1 MKGRNYNQFPNEK
14 NKTQANI
21 TTKKNNYKN
30 KNKSKNKNKKEK
42 SSKIYPKKKYNQNS
56 EYLKFFERSKSEEK
70 KMHKQGNF
78 DLLIDFGYKDEK
90 SEEEIEYIFSFDK
103 STIRK
108 NSGKIEEFPSFADI
122 SKLKEVFYE
131 KHIKNLIKETSYIRS
146 YKCTDLKNKEL
157 KKVEIESLIN
167 PQESFEE
174 NKERLKFGADKFI
187 RNFEKII
194 LSKYCFS
201 FDNTNIKKLEPFVDD
216 PNDVNINYFSKNNQI
231 CLAYQK
237 KNIKSLELSSNEVI
251 QKPLEEIKIDNDN
264 DIYGSITK
272 INQRWLNKQKF
283 TEKLSE
289 PITDNNKI
297 YYDFKN
303 SLEIP
308 LIEQVFQEFVNQK
321 IRTFQIDINV
331 IIKPNLDFTIGDFI
345 TEIYF
350 SFKEE
355 NIKIQKLNLEKEI
368 FIEGSIE
375 EINNLYNEKNFLNM
389 NIQSPKLKENNLNK
403 YSSNDID
410 INSNYEI
417 FKKWK
422 TDRIN
427 RKNKYICSGNASIGL
442 MKNTLINNI
451 YDNPKTSV
459 LHNLSI
465 QLNEINDKSNNDNN
479 LKLTTLKSAN
489 NKYSKCVKKL
499 KDEIDLSLSNKNS
512 FKSKLDINKF
522 KSENLR
528 MKNKLSINS
537 KNSENEQKN
546 SEYHDIMKKIKKS
559 ESEINK
565 KKRKIYV
572 DKIKLQQDKEF
583 EQEIK
588 KEKKYNMIYPI
599 FIIMISLIFSCYKY
613 FWND

>member
-42 SSKIYPKKKYNQNS
+42 SSKIYHKRKYNQNS

-78 DLLIDFGYKDEK
+78 DLLIDFGYKYEK

-122 SKLKEVFYE
+122 SKLKEVFFE
-131 KHIKNLIKETSYIRS
+131 NHIKNLIKETSYIHS

-157 KKVEIESLIN
+157 KKLEIESLIN

-174 NKERLKFGADKFI
+174 NKERLKFGVDKFI
-187 RNFEKII
+187 HNFENII

-201 FDNTNIKKLEPFVDD
+201 FDNSNIKKLEPFVDD
-216 PNDVNINYFSKNNQI
+216 PNDDNINYFSKNNQI

-251 QKPLEEIKIDNDN
+251 QKPLEEIKIGNNN

-308 LIEQVFQEFVNQK
+308 LIEQVFQEFVKQK
-321 IRTFQIDINV
+321 IRTFQIDVNI
-331 IIKPNLDFTIGDFI
+331 IIKPNLDLTIGDFVN
-345 TEIYF
+345 EIYF

-368 FIEGSIE
+368 FIEGSID
-375 EINNLYNEKNFLNM
+375 EINNLYNEK
-389 NIQSPKLKENNLNK
+389 
-403 YSSNDID
+403 
-410 INSNYEI
+410 
-417 FKKWK
+417 
-422 TDRIN
+422 
-427 RKNKYICSGNASIGL
+427 
-442 MKNTLINNI
+442 
-451 YDNPKTSV
+451 
-459 LHNLSI
+459 
-465 QLNEINDKSNNDNN
+465 
-479 LKLTTLKSAN
+479 
-489 NKYSKCVKKL
+489 
-499 KDEIDLSLSNKNS
+499 
-512 FKSKLDINKF
+512 KF
-522 KSENLR
+522 
-528 MKNKLSINS
+528 
-537 KNSENEQKN
+537 
-546 SEYHDIMKKIKKS
+546 
-559 ESEINK
+559 
-565 KKRKIYV
+565 
-572 DKIKLQQDKEF
+572 
-583 EQEIK
+583 
-588 KEKKYNMIYPI
+588 P
-599 FIIMISLIFSCYKY
+599 
-613 FWND
+613 